1 MNIAGQVTDLVESLL
16 SGSKYFLY
24 DVEKNG
30 GNIKITVNAEGGVN
44 LDELAS
50 INRQI
55 LNVLDEDDP
64 IASNYTLEVSSPG
77 LERKLRTEGH
87 FHGAKGETV
96 GIKLMP
102 HVEGERRF
110 KGRLD
115 SVMQDSI
122 VLVAES
128 GVKSEISLR
137 DIAKATTI
145 FQWERNSKPGKGV
158 SQERIYDAESVLK
171 GS

>member
-145 FQWERNSKPGKGV
+145 FQWERNPKPGKGV
-158 SQERIYDAESVLK
+158 SQEHIYDAESVLK